1 MMKRMIAGANI
12 QTNKKL
18 SNHSARKFLIQKL
31 NDNNVP
37 PNRIMQISGHKNVN
51 SINNYSHINQTQHKD
66 ISRILHSNLDINTAD
81 LQASSSKSIQAA
93 STANVSIHGGI
104 QTLFA
109 GPIHGANFNI
119 HVHQNSPYHSPDRRS
134 RKRVCLIDSDL
145 D

>member
-51 SINNYSHINQTQHKD
+51 SINNYSHINRTQHKD
-66 ISRILHSNLDINTAD
+66 ISRILHSILNINTAD

-109 GPIHGANFNI
+109 GLFMEQTSTYMFTRILRIIHQI
-119 HVHQNSPYHSPDRRS
+119 VDHVNVFVS
-134 RKRVCLIDSDL
+134 LIAI
-145 D
+145 